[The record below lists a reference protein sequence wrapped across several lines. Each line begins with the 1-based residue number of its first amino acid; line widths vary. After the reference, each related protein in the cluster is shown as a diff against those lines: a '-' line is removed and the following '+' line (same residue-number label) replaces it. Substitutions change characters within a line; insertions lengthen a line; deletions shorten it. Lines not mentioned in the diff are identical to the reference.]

1 MADMGT
7 DFNGLDPAGTLTGA
21 EVVAVQRGTGEGST
35 LRTTI
40 AAILAMAG
48 SGAQT
53 GDTLVSARNPGAGW
67 LRLGTV
73 YSQSAYPA
81 LYGLVG
87 LIGDVPPGRN
97 WTAQTPTTGIT
108 IAINDACWIT
118 ERIAVAV
125 GNAAVWRTTDGGA
138 SWAQITV
145 TGNLLAVARVSST
158 VVIACGQAGVVL
170 RSVDSGA
177 TWTAVSSG
185 TTNSLRTITVFTSSR
200 IYLTG
205 DTSTA
210 RLSTDGGASF
220 GAGTSAMASALR
232 TIRFSG
238 SVAVAFAGAGT
249 SAARTTDGGATW
261 TTITIPTFNNA
272 RGMCAF
278 DELRAVVSTS
288 QGLILRTID
297 AGVTWTTSTLSGVT
311 NSQGG
316 IVRTSAL
323 AAVLVA
329 NSGTSYCTFDAGE
342 SWTAIATALTGATAA
357 FAVEDSLAVAVGNG
371 VQFRSLP
378 EYSYD
383 SGTQFITPSLAG
395 IGAGLTGYIKA

>member
-7 DFNGLDPAGTLTGA
+7 DFNGLPAAGTLTGG

-48 SGAQT
+48 SGTQT

-97 WTAQTPTTGIT
+97 WTAQTPTAGIT
-108 IAINDACWIT
+108 TAINDACWIT

-125 GNAAVWRTTDGGA
+125 GNNVVWRTTDGGVN
-138 SWAQITV
+138 WAQITV
-145 TGNLLAVARVSST
+145 AGNLLAVARVSSS
-158 VVIACGQAGVVL
+158 VAIACGLSGVVL
-170 RSVDSGA
+170 RTTDGGA
-177 TWTAVSSG
+177 TWSAVSSG
-185 TTNSLRTITVFTSSR
+185 TTNTLRTITVFNASR
-200 IYLTG
+200 IHLGGASSTG
-205 DTSTA
+205 
-210 RLSTDGGASF
+210 RISTDGGATF
-220 GAGTSAMASALR
+220 GAGTAAMADARR
-232 TIRFSG
+232 TVRFSA
-238 SVAVAFAGAGT
+238 SVAVAFSSSST
-249 SAARTTDGGATW
+249 AARTTDGGATW
-261 TTITIPTFNNA
+261 TVITIPTFNNVS
-272 RGMCAF
+272 GSCAF
-278 DELRAVVSTS
+278 DEARAVVASS
-288 QGLILRTID
+288 AGVILRTID

-311 NSQGG
+311 NAPGG

-329 NSGTSYCTFDAGE
+329 SSGTSYCTFDAGA
-342 SWTAIATALTGATAA
+342 SWTAIAATLTNATAA
-357 FAVEDSLAVAVGNG
+357 FAVEDSFAVAVGNAA
-371 VQFRSLP
+371 QFRSLP

-395 IGAGLTGYIKA
+395 IGAGLTGYIKS

>member
-97 WTAQTPTTGIT
+97 WTAQTPTPGIAT
-108 IAINDACWIT
+108 AINDACWIT
-118 ERIAVAV
+118 ERVAVAV
-125 GNAAVWRTTDGGA
+125 GNNVVWRTTDGGA
-138 SWAQITV
+138 GWSQITV
-145 TGNLLAVARVSST
+145 AGNLLAVARVSST
-158 VVIACGQAGVVL
+158 VAIACGANGVIL

-185 TTNSLRTITVFTSSR
+185 TTNGLRTITVFTASR
-200 IYLTG
+200 VYVTG

-220 GAGTSAMASALR
+220 GAGTAAMADVRR
-232 TIRFSG
+232 TARFTAN
-238 SVAVAFAGAGT
+238 VAVAFANTGT

-261 TTITIPTFNNA
+261 ASITIPTFNNV
-272 RGMCAF
+272 RGSCVF
-278 DELRAVVSTS
+278 DELRAVAASS
-288 QGLILRTID
+288 GGAILRTID
-297 AGVTWTTSTLSGVT
+297 AGMTWTTSTLSGVT
-311 NSQGG
+311 NAPGG
-316 IVRTSAL
+316 IVRTSAVS
-323 AAVLVA
+323 AVLVA
-329 NSGTSYCTFDAGE
+329 SSGTSYCTFDAGA
-342 SWTAIATALTGATAA
+342 SWTAIPATLTNATAA
-357 FAVEDSLAVAVGNG
+357 FAVEDSFAVAVGNG
-371 VQFRSLP
+371 AQFRSLP

>member
-7 DFNGLDPAGTLTGA
+7 DFNGLPAAGTLTGA

-97 WTAQTPTTGIT
+97 WTAQTPTSGIT
-108 IAINDACWIT
+108 TAINDACWVT
-118 ERIAVAV
+118 DKIAVAV
-125 GNAAVWRTTDGGA
+125 GNNVVWRTTDGGA
-138 SWAQITV
+138 SWAQIAV
-145 TGNLLAVARVSST
+145 AGNLLTVARVSST
-158 VVIACGQAGVVL
+158 VVIACGASGVIL

-177 TWTAVSSG
+177 TWSAVSSG
-185 TTNSLRTITVFTSSR
+185 TTNGLRAITVFTASR
-200 IYLTG
+200 IYIAG
-205 DTSTA
+205 DSSTA

-220 GAGTSAMASALR
+220 GAGTSAMANVFRA
-232 TIRFSG
+232 IRFSG
-238 SVAVAFAGAGT
+238 NVAVAFATVGT

-278 DELRAVVSTS
+278 DGLRAVVSTS
-288 QGLILRTID
+288 QGVILRTID

-316 IVRTSAL
+316 IVRTSPL
-323 AAVLVA
+323 AAVLVTS
-329 NSGTSYCTFDAGE
+329 SGTSYCTFDAGE
-342 SWTAIATALTGATAA
+342 SWTAIAAALTGATAA
-357 FAVEDSLAVAVGNG
+357 FAVEDSLAVAVGPG

>member
-7 DFNGLDPAGTLTGA
+7 DFNGLDPAGTLSGA

-97 WTAQTPTTGIT
+97 WTAQTPTAGIT
-108 IAINDACWIT
+108 TAINDACWIT

-125 GNAAVWRTTDGGA
+125 GNNVVWRTTDGGT

-145 TGNLLAVARVSST
+145 AGNLLAVARVSST
-158 VVIACGQAGVVL
+158 VVIACGANGVVL

-177 TWTAVSSG
+177 TWNAVSSG
-185 TTNSLRTITVFTSSR
+185 TTNGLRTITVFTAAR
-200 IYLTG
+200 IYVTG

-210 RLSTDGGASF
+210 RLSTDGGTSF
-220 GAGTSAMASALR
+220 GAGTAAMADVRR
-232 TIRFSG
+232 TVRFTAN
-238 SVAVAFAGAGT
+238 VAVAFANTGT

-261 TTITIPTFNNA
+261 TTITIPSFNNV
-272 RGMCAF
+272 RGSCVF
-278 DELRAVVSTS
+278 DELRAVASSNNGV
-288 QGLILRTID
+288 ILRTID
-297 AGVTWTTSTLSGVT
+297 AGVTWSTSTLSGAP
-311 NSQGG
+311 NAPGG

-329 NSGTSYCTFDAGE
+329 SSGTSYCTFDAGA
-342 SWTAIATALTGATAA
+342 SWTAIAATLTNATAA

-371 VQFRSLP
+371 TQFRSLP

>member
-7 DFNGLDPAGTLTGA
+7 DFNGLPAAGTLTGA

-97 WTAQTPTTGIT
+97 WTAQTPTSGIT
-108 IAINDACWIT
+108 TAINDACWVT
-118 ERIAVAV
+118 DKIAVAV
-125 GNAAVWRTTDGGA
+125 GNNVVWRTRDGGA
-138 SWAQITV
+138 SWAQIAV
-145 TGNLLAVARVSST
+145 AGNLLTVARVSST
-158 VVIACGQAGVVL
+158 VVIACGASGVIL

-177 TWTAVSSG
+177 TWSAVSSG
-185 TTNSLRTITVFTSSR
+185 TTNGLRAITVFTASR
-200 IYLTG
+200 IYIAG
-205 DTSTA
+205 DSSTA

-220 GAGTSAMASALR
+220 GAGTSAMANVFRA
-232 TIRFSG
+232 IRFSG
-238 SVAVAFAGAGT
+238 NVAVAFATVGT

-278 DELRAVVSTS
+278 DGLRAVVSTS
-288 QGLILRTID
+288 QGVILRTID

-323 AAVLVA
+323 AAVLVTS
-329 NSGTSYCTFDAGE
+329 SGTSYCTFDAGE
-342 SWTAIATALTGATAA
+342 SWTAIAAALTGATAA
-357 FAVEDSLAVAVGNG
+357 FAVEDSLAVAVGPG

>member
-7 DFNGLDPAGTLTGA
+7 DFNGLPDAGALTGA
-21 EVVAVQRGTGEGST
+21 EVVAVQRGTGQDST

-48 SGAQT
+48 SGAKT

-73 YSQSAYPA
+73 YSQSAYPD

-97 WTAQTPTTGIT
+97 WAAQTPTTGIT
-108 IAINDACWIT
+108 TAINDACWIT
-118 ERIAVAV
+118 ERVAVAV
-125 GNAAVWRTTDGGA
+125 GNNVVWRTTDGGVN
-138 SWAQITV
+138 WVQITV
-145 TGNLLAVARVSST
+145 AGNLLAVARASST

-185 TTNSLRTITVFTSSR
+185 TTNALRTITVFTASR

-205 DTSTA
+205 DSSTG
-210 RLSTDGGASF
+210 RLSTDGGSSF
-220 GAGTSAMASALR
+220 GAGAAAMADARR
-232 TIRFSG
+232 TVRFSA
-238 SVAVAFAGAGT
+238 SVSVAFANTGT

-261 TTITIPTFNNA
+261 TAITVPSFSNV
-272 RGMCAF
+272 RGACAF
-278 DELRAVVSTS
+278 DEARAIAVSSTGVV
-288 QGLILRTID
+288 LRTID
-297 AGVTWTTSTLSGVT
+297 GGTTWTSSTLAGVTTTQAGV
-311 NSQGG
+311 
-316 IVRTSAL
+316 VRTSAL
-323 AAVLVA
+323 VAVIVTT
-329 NSGTSYCTFDAGE
+329 SGTSYYSFDAGA
-342 SWTAIATALTGATAA
+342 SWTAISTALTNATAA
-357 FAVEDSLAVAVGNG
+357 FAIEDTTAVAVGNG

-383 SGTQFITPSLAG
+383 YGTQFITPSLAG

>member
-7 DFNGLDPAGTLTGA
+7 DFNGLPDAGALTGA
-21 EVVAVQRGTGEGST
+21 EVVAVQRGTGQDST

-48 SGAQT
+48 SGAKT

-73 YSQSAYPA
+73 YSQSAYPD

-97 WTAQTPTTGIT
+97 WVAQTPTTGIT
-108 IAINDACWIT
+108 TAINDACWIT
-118 ERIAVAV
+118 ERVAVAV
-125 GNAAVWRTTDGGA
+125 GNNVVWRTTDGGVN
-138 SWAQITV
+138 WVQITV
-145 TGNLLAVARVSST
+145 AGNLLAVSRVSST
-158 VVIACGQAGVVL
+158 VVIACGQNGVVL

-185 TTNSLRTITVFTSSR
+185 TTNSLRTITVFTASR

-205 DTSTA
+205 DSSTG

-220 GAGTSAMASALR
+220 GAGTGAMADVRR
-232 TIRFSG
+232 TVRFSG
-238 SVAVAFAGAGT
+238 SVAVAFTATGT
-249 SAARTTDGGATW
+249 SAVRTTDGGTTW
-261 TTITIPTFNNA
+261 TTITIPTLNNV
-272 RGMCAF
+272 RGACVF
-278 DELRAVVSTS
+278 DELCAVASSSGGV
-288 QGLILRTID
+288 IIRTID

-311 NSQGG
+311 NAPAG
-316 IVRTSAL
+316 IVRTSAI
-323 AAVLVA
+323 AAVLVTS
-329 NSGTSYCTFDAGE
+329 SGTSYCTFDAGA
-342 SWTAIATALTGATAA
+342 SWTAIAATLTNATAA

-371 VQFRSLP
+371 AQFRSLP